1 MRQSFHRTHSHPMP
15 SISRLVRRALVAAA
29 VLSIAIVP
37 SVASAQGKS
46 KGSKGGDHGHGGGQR
61 VPPGQAKK
69 KYTHAQAVD
78 ISREVLVANGYVVQ
92 RVDVVNGTRVIYYY
106 RGNNGRGKGRG
117 PLERIVVRP
126 SAERY
131 VFDGAPR
138 GILSEIMRRMGL

>member
-1 MRQSFHRTHSHPMP
+1 MP

-46 KGSKGGDHGHGGGQR
+46 KGHKGGDHGNAGGNAGGNGGGQR
-61 VPPGQAKK
+61 VPPGQARK